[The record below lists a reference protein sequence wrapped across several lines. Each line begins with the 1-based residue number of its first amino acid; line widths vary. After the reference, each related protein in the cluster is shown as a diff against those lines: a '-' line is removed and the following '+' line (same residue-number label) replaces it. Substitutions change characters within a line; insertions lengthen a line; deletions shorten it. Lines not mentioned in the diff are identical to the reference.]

1 MDEEMSRRPFVR
13 EVPKYSWFFRH
24 PRYLRY
30 MAREVT
36 CLFIGGYTILL
47 VVGLMRLAE
56 GRAAWEAFL
65 AALRGPASIVLHVL
79 ALAFALYN
87 TVTWFN
93 VTPKALPLQVGEEF
107 LPDAVVTGAHYAGWV
122 VLSLAVLVL
131 GGVF

>member
-1 MDEEMSRRPFVR
+1 MSRRPFVR
-13 EVPKYSWFFRH
+13 EVPRHSWFFRH

-47 VVGLMRLAE
+47 LVGLMRLAE

-65 AALRGPASIVLHVL
+65 AALRGPASIVLHAL

-107 LPDAVVTGAHYAGWV
+107 LPDAVMTGAHYAGWV

-131 GGVF
+131 GGAF

>member
-122 VLSLAVLVL
+122 VLSLAVLVF
-131 GGVF
+131 GGAF